1 MIKSSIHLA
10 VLVSGGGTT
19 LQNLI
24 DAIAANK
31 LDAKINLVVGSRE
44 NLGGIER
51 AERAKI
57 KSEIVER
64 KKFADVSAFS
74 RRVFELIDAAD
85 VDLVCLGGW
94 LCLLEIQI

>member
-1 MIKSSIHLA
+1 MIKSPIHLA

-57 KSEIVER
+57 QTEIVVR
-64 KKFADVSAFS
+64 KKFSDVSAFS
-74 RRVFELIDAAD
+74 R
-85 VDLVCLGGW
+85 
-94 LCLLEIQI
+94 